1 MSRRLWIAVLATIV
15 VLTGAAGSVWYFVF
29 RDDSPAGVSLRRA
42 TASLDAADADDAD
55 ADRGNGASG
64 DLAGTWTVDKSVGR
78 FSDFTSSFVGFRVQE
93 QLVGIGAKTA
103 VGRTPSVTGMIVLD
117 GTTLTSAEFEVDM
130 TTLRTDDSRRD
141 DAIRRQGIETS
152 RFPTAGFVLTRPVQ
166 LSALPG
172 ANQKITVEA
181 TGDLTLHGVTRTITL
196 PLEAQHTGDVIA
208 VVGTI
213 DVEFADY
220 DIRKPTAAS
229 VLSVEDRGVIELQ
242 LFFTKTR

>member
-1 MSRRLWIAVLATIV
+1 MNRRLWIAVLATIV

-42 TASLDAADADDAD
+42 AATLDAADADDAD
-55 ADRGNGASG
+55 ADRGTGASG

-103 VGRTPSVTGMIVLD
+103 VGRTPSVTGTIVLD

-152 RFPTAGFVLTRPVQ
+152 RFPKAGFVLTRPVQ

-220 DIRKPTAAS
+220 DITKPTAAS